1 MNKQEFYEGIKKI
14 DDAYN
19 TKFERDKLSL
29 WYSKLNEMEYQE
41 YIDKIEELITTKKYI
56 PNIAEI
62 LDKQPKCTY
71 RKMVKLIVKHIVQHL
86 KGKRQ
91 TYT

>member
-14 DDAYN
+14 EDAYN

-62 LDKQPKCTY
+62 LDKQPKFA
-71 RKMVKLIVKHIVQHL
+71 
-86 KGKRQ
+86 
-91 TYT
+91 YTNYDQRDYKDIDFESLYAN

>member
-14 DDAYN
+14 EDAYN
-19 TKFERDKLSL
+19 TKFERDKLSF
-29 WYSKLNEMEYQE
+29 WYSKLSEMEYQE

-71 RKMVKLIVKHIVQHL
+71 TNYDQRNYKDIDFDSL
-86 KGKRQ
+86 
-91 TYT
+91 YAN

>member
-14 DDAYN
+14 EDAYN

-62 LDKQPKCTY
+62 LDKQTKCTY
-71 RKMVKLIVKHIVQHL
+71 TNYDQRDYKDIDFDSL
-86 KGKRQ
+86 
-91 TYT
+91 YAN

>member
-14 DDAYN
+14 EDAYN

-62 LDKQPKCTY
+62 LDKQPKFS
-71 RKMVKLIVKHIVQHL
+71 
-86 KGKRQ
+86 
-91 TYT
+91 YTNYDQRDYKDIDFDSLYTN